1 MSQFRYY
8 CTHTNALRRLRSITL
23 TVNQQTPLDT
33 WISEMIELLP
43 ASVPL
48 KTFQIYSSGT
58 FIESPATERLWSNLV
73 TAHKDGLIRFSIHRM
88 LISLRAIKD
97 ICRRCTQLEE
107 LFVVVEQ
114 HSVVR
119 AVLSLSGFLCQLMIF
134 YRAHLLHVWRYP
146 RACVWYMSTIH

>member
-23 TVNQQTPLDT
+23 TVNHQTSLET
-33 WISEMIELLP
+33 WISEVIRLLP
-43 ASVPL
+43 DSVPL
-48 KTFQIYSSGT
+48 QTFQIYSSGS
-58 FIESPATERLWSNLV
+58 FIESPGTERLWSNLV
-73 TAHKDGLIRFSIHRM
+73 TAHKDGLVRFSIHRM
-88 LISLRAIKD
+88 LISLGAIED

-119 AVLSLSGFLCQLMIF
+119 TVRSLSGPSCRLMIF
-134 YRAHLLHVWRYP
+134 HRANLLHV
-146 RACVWYMSTIH
+146 

>member
-8 CTHTNALRRLRSITL
+8 CTHTNALRRLRPITL
-23 TVNQQTPLDT
+23 TINQQTSLET
-33 WISEMIELLP
+33 WISEVIRLLP

-48 KTFQIYSSGT
+48 EVFQMYSSGT
-58 FIESPATERLWSNLV
+58 FIESPGTERLWSNLV
-73 TAHKDGLIRFSIHRM
+73 TAHKDGLVRFSIHRM
-88 LISLRAIKD
+88 LISLEAIKD

-119 AVLSLSGFLCQLMIF
+119 AVCSLSSC
-134 YRAHLLHVWRYP
+134 
-146 RACVWYMSTIH
+146 